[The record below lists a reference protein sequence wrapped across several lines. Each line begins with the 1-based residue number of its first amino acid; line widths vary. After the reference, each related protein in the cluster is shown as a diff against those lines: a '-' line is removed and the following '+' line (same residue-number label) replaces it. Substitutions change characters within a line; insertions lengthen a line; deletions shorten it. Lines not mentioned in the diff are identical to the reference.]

1 MMLLGRDVGLSRV
14 WVGLSEVRSCY
25 VRIGIRIG
33 RKIITVVLVVVGVG
47 VDVNEFMSYGA
58 KRGL

>member
-1 MMLLGRDVGLSRV
+1 MG
-14 WVGLSEVRSCY
+14 EVMTCY
-25 VRIGIRIG
+25 VRIGIRI
-33 RKIITVVLVVVGVG
+33 REKNITVVLVWG